1 MLQPKPM
8 LFSILVVE
16 DDNDIAAIMLDYL
29 HHYGFKAKHLDNG
42 DQAIREIQSEPPD
55 LVLLDVMLPGADG
68 FTVLQTVRQTSRVPI
83 IMVTARVEEVDRLL
97 GLDCGADDYICKP
110 FSPRELISRVQAV
123 LRRLPYPRTLEAP
136 EALILDAHSLR
147 ASLYGQALQLTAKE
161 FDLLQTLAAH
171 PGRVYSRSQ
180 LLELVYSNVV
190 NATERSVDSHVK
202 NLRRKFSAIDTTH
215 EWIRSVY
222 GVGFSFEVSPAAPPR
237 LVGDLGKP

>member
-1 MLQPKPM
+1 MLQPKPTP
-8 LFSILVVE
+8 FFILVVE

-42 DQAIREIQSEPPD
+42 DQAISEIQNQPPD
-55 LVLLDVMLPGADG
+55 LVLLDVMLPGSDG

-110 FSPRELISRVQAV
+110 FSPRELISRIQAV
-123 LRRLPYPRTLEAP
+123 LRRLPYPQALVAP
-136 EALILDAHSLR
+136 EALTLDADSLR
-147 ASLYGQALQLTAKE
+147 ASLYGHALPLTAKE

-180 LLELVYSNVV
+180 LLELVYANVV

-237 LVGDLGKP
+237 LVDDLGKP